1 MTGEEKAPHPVVF
14 WAWLFLGVELCENAA
29 EFMPPPSATCRVL
42 WITILLASL
51 AYGSAWG
58 AANGSATSSEKNL
71 SVPAVVAKIRS
82 SVVTILTR
90 GVPASPSQTQ
100 SGSGSG
106 VIIDDG
112 GYILTNNHLVTGVKS
127 MVVGLSTGRLTP
139 GRVVA
144 RDFLLDLALVKI
156 NAQDLVAATLHAKP
170 DLEIGESVVAIGNP
184 LALKGGSTVTVG
196 VVSALDRSVLTPDG
210 ETLYDLIQTDAAINP
225 GNSGG
230 PLVDLSGR
238 VVGINV
244 IIAPSAQAISYAL
257 SMEAIYPHIQSM
269 MVRGSIYR
277 PDLGFTPVTI
287 TPSIIAS
294 FGLEGDRGVLAL
306 EVDSAKPAGLG
317 GLQNGDII
325 TAVDQHQVFNMGD
338 FWHALLRSGDQPTVQ
353 LTLHGKSGPATLQL
367 PKPAALKAAQ

>member
-1 MTGEEKAPHPVVF
+1 M
-14 WAWLFLGVELCENAA
+14 ELCENAA

>member
-1 MTGEEKAPHPVVF
+1 MESMRPPRTT
-14 WAWLFLGVELCENAA
+14 FL
-29 EFMPPPSATCRVL
+29 VL
-42 WITILLASL
+42 VLMMLITSVAQSP
-51 AYGSAWG
+51 GG
-58 AANGSATSSEKNL
+58 AASDASPGSSNKNL
-71 SVPAVVAKIRS
+71 SVPAVVAKVRS

-156 NAQDLVAATLHAKP
+156 NAQDLVAATLHPKP

-230 PLVDLSGR
+230 PLVDLAGR
-238 VVGINV
+238 VIGINV

-287 TPSIIAS
+287 TPSIMAS

-306 EVDSAKPAGLG
+306 NVDSAKPAGVG

-325 TAVDQHQVFNMGD
+325 TAVDQHQVFNTGD
-338 FWHALLRSGDQPTVQ
+338 FWHALLRSGEQPTLQ
-353 LTLHGKSGPATLQL
+353 LTLHGKSGQATLQL